1 MCLAGE
7 SGLLDLEG
15 RRDEDTTIGWHLV
28 AGFEADDVT
37 WHELLGRHLDE
48 LVASAATPGRHDQHL
63 PECGNALGGLPS
75 WTSPSLRDHAFA
87 DDHQACRDLLQRD
100 DADDG
105 GSEEHELPRSRY

>member
-1 MCLAGE
+1 MYAMSMRSPSGTSVPSTASTTLATGVLAGE

-48 LVASAATPGRHDQHL
+48 LAVAPHPAVMISICRSAATL
-63 PECGNALGGLPS
+63 SAALPS
-75 WTSPSLRDHAFA
+75 
-87 DDHQACRDLLQRD
+87 
-100 DADDG
+100 
-105 GSEEHELPRSRY
+105 